1 MKNDK
6 RSDEFGVWRSL
17 VAHLLWEH
25 DFCDRH
31 GARSRR
37 VAAPAAVWAADD
49 AATELAKKTQYPV
62 ADLIS
67 VPFQNNFY
75 FNSGPKDA
83 TV

>member
-1 MKNDK
+1 MTDD
-6 RSDEFGVWRSL
+6 RETAEPLQAIVVPGVIAMALVL
-17 VAHLLWEH
+17 VALPL
-25 DFCDRH
+25 R
-31 GARSRR
+31 AT
-37 VAAPAAVWAADD
+37 PAVRAADG

-67 VPFQNNFY
+67 VPFQHNFY